1 MSIWY
6 DYVQNKGTVPEWPYP
21 VNYRKVN
28 ETVSDVLVVGGGLAG
43 VRAAISAAQVGA
55 TVALADVGHAKRS
68 GAGGA
73 GVDHWHGACTNPCSK
88 VTPEEYTR
96 ACFDSMQG
104 FTGAHVRYIIT
115 NESWDALLECEK
127 WGMRIRDVEDEFKG
141 AEFRDE
147 KTQLLFAYDYDN
159 RHIIRVWGYNV
170 KPIIYNEMERLGVNI
185 QNRICMTS
193 LLTEGGKQG
202 ARVVGA
208 TGIHTRT
215 GEFYVF
221 RAKATII
228 ATGGAS
234 RLFQFVPELT
244 ASSSMSDMN
253 AAGVGHSIGWKAGA
267 EFVLMEKSGQNRLSG
282 FGYAPYSMGN
292 AHNTYHGAPVVDA
305 NGKEVPWVDA
315 FNRPL
320 KTMGERF
327 RCGPGQKFQL
337 GIGIGISA
345 YRPEYGE
352 NNPVHD
358 LPERLRNGEY
368 ELPLYIDLTRMSE
381 HERRVLWGLMV
392 GNEGKTRIPIY
403 DTFSKAGFD
412 PDRDMLQAPVM
423 GLEGYNHPNFWGAA
437 ANTPRN
443 FRMGGGS
450 YLVDWDLK
458 TSLEGL
464 YAASSAAVYG
474 GGCHGESHATGRYAG
489 RRAALY
495 AKTAA
500 DAIADREQ
508 IEAERARVYTAVR
521 QNKNGIGWKE
531 INSAI
536 ARIMQDYC
544 GTHKNERTLNLGLR
558 LLSELRQTELASAYA
573 SNPHELG
580 RLLECSSLIDFGESM
595 MRASLARKASSAILD
610 FHRLDYP
617 EMDPKEWNK
626 LLPIKLVDDATE
638 VRELPLDYFLK
649 PPFAASYEENYRVR
663 AGTAGARNSVKETSN
678 EGNL

>member
-1 MSIWY
+1 MSIWHEY
-6 DYVQNKGTVPEWPYP
+6 FQRTGTVPEWPYP
-21 VNYRKVN
+21 VNYGKVN
-28 ETVSDVLVVGGGLAG
+28 EVSSDILVVGGGLAG
-43 VRAAISAAQVGA
+43 VRAAIGAAQMGA
-55 TVALADVGHAKRS
+55 SVVLADVGHAKRS

-96 ACFDSMQG
+96 GCYDSMQG
-104 FTGAHVRYIIT
+104 YTGAHVRYIIT

-127 WGMRIRDVEDEFKG
+127 WGLQIRDVGDEFKG

-147 KTQLLFAYDYDN
+147 KTKLLFAYDYDN

-170 KPIIYNEMERLGVNI
+170 KPVIYAEMERLGVNI
-185 QNRICMTS
+185 QNRVCMTS

-208 TGIHTRT
+208 TGVNNRT

-221 RAKATII
+221 KAKATII

-244 ASSSMSDMN
+244 ASASMSDMN

-267 EFVLMEKSGQNRLSG
+267 EFVLMEKSGYNRLSG

-292 AHNTYHGAPVVDA
+292 SGNTYHGAPIVDA
-305 NGKEVPWVDA
+305 KGKEVPWVDA
-315 FNRPL
+315 LNNPL
-320 KTMGERF
+320 KTIGDRF
-327 RCGPGQKFQL
+327 RCGRGQKFQL

-345 YRPEYGE
+345 YLPEYRQNDPVRDLSEQIRKGE
-352 NNPVHD
+352 F
-358 LPERLRNGEY
+358 

-392 GNEGKTRIPIY
+392 GHEGKTRIPIY
-403 DTFSKAGFD
+403 DTYTKAGFD

-423 GLEGYNHPNFWGAA
+423 NLEGYNNSCFWSGPV
-437 ANTPRN
+437 NTPAHY
-443 FRMGGGS
+443 RMGGGS

-464 YAASSAAVYG
+464 YAASSATVYG

-489 RRAALY
+489 KRAAEY
-495 AKTAA
+495 AKTAP
-500 DAIADREQ
+500 DPIADHEQ
-508 IEAERARVYTAVR
+508 IETEKNRVYSALH
-521 QNKNGIGWKE
+521 QEKDGIGWKE
-531 INSAI
+531 VNAAI

-544 GTHKNERTLNLGLR
+544 GRHKNELTLNLGIR
-558 LLSELRQTELASAYA
+558 LLKELRKIELASAYA

-580 RLLECSSLIDFGESM
+580 RLLECSSLIDFGEAM
-595 MRASLARKASSAILD
+595 MQASRARKACNSILD

-617 EMDPKEWNK
+617 EMDPPDWNK
-626 LLPIKLVDDATE
+626 LLPIRQANGGVE

-649 PPFAASYEENYRVR
+649 PPFGGTYEENYRAH
-663 AGTAGARNSVKETSN
+663 AGSSGPQGSEKEISR
-678 EGNL
+678 